1 MNITEFYKDING
13 DFDDV
18 LKRLANESIV
28 AKIVKMFVN
37 DPSFSD
43 LSKGLQDKDAELAFR
58 GAHTLKGV
66 ALNLGFSNLA
76 KDSSDLCE
84 LLRPRSLDVD
94 YKDLYDKVSKEY
106 QELIE
111 KIKEID

>member
-1 MNITEFYKDING
+1 MNIKEFYDQING
-13 DFDDV
+13 DFEDV
-18 LKRLANESIV
+18 LKRLANEVIV
-28 AKIVKMFVN
+28 TKIVKMFVS
-37 DPSFSD
+37 DPSYND
-43 LSKGLQDKDAELAFR
+43 ITTGLENKDVELAFR

-66 ALNLGFSNLA
+66 ALNLGFTSLA

-94 YKDLYDKVSKEY
+94 YKELYDKVSKEY
-106 QELIE
+106 KELIE